1 MRASQNLLYPE
12 RPVYRVMLDVESA
25 DPPAQARQHSWRG
38 RVSIHGDWEAPG
50 ARLLRTAASVFW
62 REAGFWN
69 WRVGAGRAQCITRA
83 PLRAR
88 LTTYMRV
95 SASLTAS
102 SALRPRGSSATTPT
116 LAPS

>member
-1 MRASQNLLYPE
+1 
-12 RPVYRVMLDVESA
+12 MLDVESA

-38 RVSIHGDWEAPG
+38 RAASMAIGKLP
-50 ARLLRTAASVFW
+50 ARACCAAASVFW
-62 REAGFWN
+62 REAGFRN